1 MARWNIIL
9 VPKSPEQGLEMSKFL
24 HDGLQVAAP
33 GLPESTVALV
43 SQRLKLAT
51 DQGTRNRVRARYHP
65 VTKKAPER
73 EVPRK
78 LALQI
83 LRSYRANH

>member
-1 MARWNIIL
+1 MARWNIFL

-24 HDGLQVAAP
+24 HDGLKVAAP
-33 GLPESTVALV
+33 GVPESTVAWV

-51 DQGTRNRVRARYHP
+51 DRGTRNRVRARYHP